1 MPSNIYTAHVRKNFN
16 KFYKNSYFSMKKLI
30 DKKILLVSSILLGL
44 GILSGIIFFFITT
57 SLDKMIVKNMMNE
70 FVKIKTNVTFSTFIN
85 SFKYNIIYIVII
97 TLSSLLVIF
106 SPLVLLINYYKGL
119 TIGFLISSTIST
131 FKLKGIL
138 YFVAILFPHHILMSI
153 LLILYSSI
161 MFKLS
166 SKLLKV
172 IYMNEPIN
180 LNIFIKKVLIL
191 FLTSFIVCI
200 IISLLE
206 IYISPLLLGL
216 IA

>member
-1 MPSNIYTAHVRKNFN
+1 
-16 KFYKNSYFSMKKLI
+16 MKKLI

-57 SLDKMIVKNMMNE
+57 SLDKIIVKNMMNE

-153 LLILYSSI
+153 LLIFYSSI

-166 SKLLKV
+166 LKLLKV
-172 IYMNEPIN
+172 TYMNESIN

-191 FLTSFIVCI
+191 FLISLIACI
-200 IISLLE
+200 IITLLE

>member
-1 MPSNIYTAHVRKNFN
+1 
-16 KFYKNSYFSMKKLI
+16 MKKLI

-70 FVKIKTNVTFSTFIN
+70 FVSIKTNVTFSTFIN

-153 LLILYSSI
+153 LLIIYSSI

-166 SKLLKV
+166 LKLLKV
-172 IYMNEPIN
+172 MYMNEPIN

-191 FLTSFIVCI
+191 FITSFIICI

>member
-1 MPSNIYTAHVRKNFN
+1 MTILLNVIGIVVLLGGLYFFSSN
-16 KFYKNSYFSMKKLI
+16 KKLI
-30 DKKILLVSSILLGL
+30 DKKIIIVSSILLGL

-153 LLILYSSI
+153 LLIIYSSI

-166 SKLLKV
+166 LKLLKV
-172 IYMNEPIN
+172 MYMNEPIN

>member
-1 MPSNIYTAHVRKNFN
+1 
-16 KFYKNSYFSMKKLI
+16 MKKLI
-30 DKKILLVSSILLGL
+30 DKKIILVSSILLGL

-70 FVKIKTNVTFSTFIN
+70 FVSIKTNVTFSTFIN

-153 LLILYSSI
+153 LLIIYSSI

-166 SKLLKV
+166 LKLLKV

-191 FLTSFIVCI
+191 FITSFIVCI

-206 IYISPLLLGL
+206 IYISPLLLSL

>member
-1 MPSNIYTAHVRKNFN
+1 
-16 KFYKNSYFSMKKLI
+16 MKKLI
-30 DKKILLVSSILLGL
+30 DKKIILVSSILLGL

-57 SLDKMIVKNMMNE
+57 SLDKMIVQNMMNE
-70 FVKIKTNVTFSTFIN
+70 FVNIKTNVTFSTFIN

-166 SKLLKV
+166 LKLLKV
-172 IYMNEPIN
+172 MYMNEPIN

-191 FLTSFIVCI
+191 FLTSLIVCI

>member
-1 MPSNIYTAHVRKNFN
+1 
-16 KFYKNSYFSMKKLI
+16 MKKLI

-138 YFVAILFPHHILMSI
+138 YFVAMLFPHHILMSI

-166 SKLLKV
+166 LKLLKV
-172 IYMNEPIN
+172 TYMNEPIN

-191 FLTSFIVCI
+191 FLISFIVCI
-200 IISLLE
+200 IITLLE

>member
-1 MPSNIYTAHVRKNFN
+1 
-16 KFYKNSYFSMKKLI
+16 MKKLI

-70 FVKIKTNVTFSTFIN
+70 FVSIKTNVTFSTFIN

-153 LLILYSSI
+153 LLIIYSSI

-166 SKLLKV
+166 LKLLKV
-172 IYMNEPIN
+172 MYMNEPIN

-191 FLTSFIVCI
+191 FLTSLIVCI

>member
-1 MPSNIYTAHVRKNFN
+1 
-16 KFYKNSYFSMKKLI
+16 MKKLI
-30 DKKILLVSSILLGL
+30 DKKIIIVSSILLGL

-70 FVKIKTNVTFSTFIN
+70 FVSIKTNVTFSTFIN

-138 YFVAILFPHHILMSI
+138 YFVAMLFPHHILMSI

-166 SKLLKV
+166 LKLLKV

-191 FLTSFIVCI
+191 FLISLIACI

>member
-1 MPSNIYTAHVRKNFN
+1 
-16 KFYKNSYFSMKKLI
+16 MKKLI
-30 DKKILLVSSILLGL
+30 DKKILLVSSVLLGL

-166 SKLLKV
+166 LKLLKV

-191 FLTSFIVCI
+191 FITSLIACI

>member
-1 MPSNIYTAHVRKNFN
+1 
-16 KFYKNSYFSMKKLI
+16 MKKLI
-30 DKKILLVSSILLGL
+30 DKKIILVSSILLGL

-70 FVKIKTNVTFSTFIN
+70 FVNIKTNVTFSTFIN

-119 TIGFLISSTIST
+119 TIGFLISSIIST

-166 SKLLKV
+166 LKLLKV

-191 FLTSFIVCI
+191 FIISFIICI

>member
-1 MPSNIYTAHVRKNFN
+1 
-16 KFYKNSYFSMKKLI
+16 MKKLI

-57 SLDKMIVKNMMNE
+57 SLDKIIVKNMMNE

-153 LLILYSSI
+153 LLIFYSSI

-166 SKLLKV
+166 LKLLKV
-172 IYMNEPIN
+172 TYMNESIN

-191 FLTSFIVCI
+191 FLISLIACI
-200 IISLLE
+200 IITLLE
-206 IYISPLLLGL
+206 IYISPLLLSL

>member
-1 MPSNIYTAHVRKNFN
+1 
-16 KFYKNSYFSMKKLI
+16 MKKLI

-70 FVKIKTNVTFSTFIN
+70 FVNIKTNVTFSTFIN

-153 LLILYSSI
+153 LLIIYSSI

-166 SKLLKV
+166 LKLLKV
-172 IYMNEPIN
+172 TYMNEPIN

-191 FLTSFIVCI
+191 FLTSFIICI

>member
-1 MPSNIYTAHVRKNFN
+1 
-16 KFYKNSYFSMKKLI
+16 MKKLI

-166 SKLLKV
+166 LKLLKV
-172 IYMNEPIN
+172 MYMNEPIN

-191 FLTSFIVCI
+191 FLTSLIVCI

>member
-1 MPSNIYTAHVRKNFN
+1 
-16 KFYKNSYFSMKKLI
+16 MKKLI

-70 FVKIKTNVTFSTFIN
+70 FVSIKTNVTFSTFIN

-138 YFVAILFPHHILMSI
+138 YFVGILFPHHILMSI

-166 SKLLKV
+166 LKLLKV

-191 FLTSFIVCI
+191 FLTSLIVCI

>member
-1 MPSNIYTAHVRKNFN
+1 
-16 KFYKNSYFSMKKLI
+16 MKKLI
-30 DKKILLVSSILLGL
+30 DKKIILVSSILLGL

-70 FVKIKTNVTFSTFIN
+70 FVSIKTNVTFSTFIN

-166 SKLLKV
+166 LKLLKV
-172 IYMNEPIN
+172 TYMNEPIN

-191 FLTSFIVCI
+191 FLTSLIVCI

>member
-1 MPSNIYTAHVRKNFN
+1 
-16 KFYKNSYFSMKKLI
+16 MKKLI

-166 SKLLKV
+166 LKLLKV

>member
-1 MPSNIYTAHVRKNFN
+1 
-16 KFYKNSYFSMKKLI
+16 MKKLI

-70 FVKIKTNVTFSTFIN
+70 FVSIKTNVTFSTFIN

-166 SKLLKV
+166 LKLLKV

-191 FLTSFIVCI
+191 FITSFIVCI

>member
-1 MPSNIYTAHVRKNFN
+1 
-16 KFYKNSYFSMKKLI
+16 MKKLI
-30 DKKILLVSSILLGL
+30 DKKIILVSSILLGL

-138 YFVAILFPHHILMSI
+138 YFVAMLFPHHILMSI

-166 SKLLKV
+166 LKLLKV
-172 IYMNEPIN
+172 TYMNESIN

-191 FLTSFIVCI
+191 FLISLIACI
-200 IISLLE
+200 IITLLE
-206 IYISPLLLGL
+206 IYISPLLLSL

>member
-1 MPSNIYTAHVRKNFN
+1 
-16 KFYKNSYFSMKKLI
+16 MKKLI

-70 FVKIKTNVTFSTFIN
+70 FVSIKTNVTFSTFIN

-131 FKLKGIL
+131 FKIKGIL

-166 SKLLKV
+166 LKLLKV
-172 IYMNEPIN
+172 MYMNEPIN

>member
-1 MPSNIYTAHVRKNFN
+1 
-16 KFYKNSYFSMKKLI
+16 MKKLI

-153 LLILYSSI
+153 LLIFYSSI

-166 SKLLKV
+166 LKLLKV
-172 IYMNEPIN
+172 TYMNESIN

-191 FLTSFIVCI
+191 FLISLIACI
-200 IISLLE
+200 IITLLE

>member
-1 MPSNIYTAHVRKNFN
+1 
-16 KFYKNSYFSMKKLI
+16 MKKLI
-30 DKKILLVSSILLGL
+30 DKKIIIVSSILLGL

-166 SKLLKV
+166 LKLLKV

-191 FLTSFIVCI
+191 FITSLIACI

>member
-1 MPSNIYTAHVRKNFN
+1 
-16 KFYKNSYFSMKKLI
+16 MKKLI

-70 FVKIKTNVTFSTFIN
+70 FVSIKTNVTFSTFIN

-153 LLILYSSI
+153 LLIIYSSI

-166 SKLLKV
+166 LKLLKV
-172 IYMNEPIN
+172 MYMNEPIN

-206 IYISPLLLGL
+206 IYISPLLLSL

>member
-1 MPSNIYTAHVRKNFN
+1 
-16 KFYKNSYFSMKKLI
+16 MKKLI
-30 DKKILLVSSILLGL
+30 DKKIIIVSSILLGL

-70 FVKIKTNVTFSTFIN
+70 FVSIKTNVTFSTFIN

-153 LLILYSSI
+153 LLIFYSSI

-166 SKLLKV
+166 LKLLKV
-172 IYMNEPIN
+172 TYMNESIN

-191 FLTSFIVCI
+191 FLISFIICI

>member
-1 MPSNIYTAHVRKNFN
+1 
-16 KFYKNSYFSMKKLI
+16 MKKLI
-30 DKKILLVSSILLGL
+30 DKKIILVSSILLGL

-70 FVKIKTNVTFSTFIN
+70 FVNIKTNVTFSTFIN

-166 SKLLKV
+166 LKLLKV
-172 IYMNEPIN
+172 MYMNEPIN

-191 FLTSFIVCI
+191 FLTSLIVCI

-206 IYISPLLLGL
+206 IYISPLLLCL

>member
-1 MPSNIYTAHVRKNFN
+1 
-16 KFYKNSYFSMKKLI
+16 MKKLI

-70 FVKIKTNVTFSTFIN
+70 FVSIKTNVTFNTFIN

-166 SKLLKV
+166 LKLLKV
-172 IYMNEPIN
+172 MYMNEPIN

-191 FLTSFIVCI
+191 FITSLIICI

>member
-1 MPSNIYTAHVRKNFN
+1 
-16 KFYKNSYFSMKKLI
+16 MKKLI
-30 DKKILLVSSILLGL
+30 DKKIIIVSSILLGL

-70 FVKIKTNVTFSTFIN
+70 FVSIKTNVTFSTFIS

-138 YFVAILFPHHILMSI
+138 YFIAILFPHHILMSI
-153 LLILYSSI
+153 LLIFYSSI

-166 SKLLKV
+166 LKLLKV
-172 IYMNEPIN
+172 TYMNETIN

-191 FLTSFIVCI
+191 FLISFISCI

>member
-1 MPSNIYTAHVRKNFN
+1 
-16 KFYKNSYFSMKKLI
+16 MKKLI
-30 DKKILLVSSILLGL
+30 DKKIIIVSSILLGL

-70 FVKIKTNVTFSTFIN
+70 FVSIKTNVTFSTFIN

-166 SKLLKV
+166 LKLLKV
-172 IYMNEPIN
+172 MYMNETIN

-191 FLTSFIVCI
+191 FLTSLIICI

>member
-1 MPSNIYTAHVRKNFN
+1 
-16 KFYKNSYFSMKKLI
+16 MKKLI

-70 FVKIKTNVTFSTFIN
+70 FVSIKTNVTFSTFIN

-166 SKLLKV
+166 LKLLKV

-191 FLTSFIVCI
+191 FITSLIACI

>member
-1 MPSNIYTAHVRKNFN
+1 
-16 KFYKNSYFSMKKLI
+16 MKKLI

-166 SKLLKV
+166 LKLLKV
-172 IYMNEPIN
+172 TYMNESIN

-191 FLTSFIVCI
+191 FITSLIACI

>member
-1 MPSNIYTAHVRKNFN
+1 
-16 KFYKNSYFSMKKLI
+16 MKKLI
-30 DKKILLVSSILLGL
+30 DKKIILVSSILLGL

-70 FVKIKTNVTFSTFIN
+70 FVSIKTNVTFSTFIN

-166 SKLLKV
+166 LKLLKV

-206 IYISPLLLGL
+206 IYISPLLLGI

>member
-1 MPSNIYTAHVRKNFN
+1 
-16 KFYKNSYFSMKKLI
+16 MKKLI
-30 DKKILLVSSILLGL
+30 DKKIILVSSILLGL

-70 FVKIKTNVTFSTFIN
+70 FVNIKTNVTFSTFIN

-138 YFVAILFPHHILMSI
+138 YFVAILFPHHILMCI

-166 SKLLKV
+166 LKLLKV
-172 IYMNEPIN
+172 IYMNETIN

>member
-1 MPSNIYTAHVRKNFN
+1 
-16 KFYKNSYFSMKKLI
+16 MKKLI
-30 DKKILLVSSILLGL
+30 DKKIIIVSSILLGL

-153 LLILYSSI
+153 LLIIYSSI

-166 SKLLKV
+166 LKLLKV
-172 IYMNEPIN
+172 TYMNESIN

-191 FLTSFIVCI
+191 FLISFIICI

>member
-1 MPSNIYTAHVRKNFN
+1 MN
-16 KFYKNSYFSMKKLI
+16 KFKSTLIYFSMKKLI

-166 SKLLKV
+166 LKLLKV

>member
-1 MPSNIYTAHVRKNFN
+1 
-16 KFYKNSYFSMKKLI
+16 MKKLI

-70 FVKIKTNVTFSTFIN
+70 FVSIKTNVTFSTFIN

-166 SKLLKV
+166 LKLLKV

-191 FLTSFIVCI
+191 FITSLIVCI

>member
-1 MPSNIYTAHVRKNFN
+1 
-16 KFYKNSYFSMKKLI
+16 MKKLI
-30 DKKILLVSSILLGL
+30 DKKIILVSSILLGL

-70 FVKIKTNVTFSTFIN
+70 FVSIKTNVTFNTFIN

-166 SKLLKV
+166 LKLLKV

-191 FLTSFIVCI
+191 FITSLIVCI

>member
-1 MPSNIYTAHVRKNFN
+1 
-16 KFYKNSYFSMKKLI
+16 MKKLI

-70 FVKIKTNVTFSTFIN
+70 FVNIKTNVTFSTFIN

-166 SKLLKV
+166 LKLLKV

>member
-1 MPSNIYTAHVRKNFN
+1 
-16 KFYKNSYFSMKKLI
+16 MKKLI
-30 DKKILLVSSILLGL
+30 DKKIILVSSILLGL

-70 FVKIKTNVTFSTFIN
+70 FVSIKTNVTFSTFIN

-166 SKLLKV
+166 LKLLKV

-191 FLTSFIVCI
+191 FITSLIICI

>member
-1 MPSNIYTAHVRKNFN
+1 
-16 KFYKNSYFSMKKLI
+16 MKKLI

-70 FVKIKTNVTFSTFIN
+70 FVNIKTNVTFSTFIN

-166 SKLLKV
+166 LKLLKV
-172 IYMNEPIN
+172 MYMNEPIN

-191 FLTSFIVCI
+191 FITSLIACI

>member
-1 MPSNIYTAHVRKNFN
+1 
-16 KFYKNSYFSMKKLI
+16 MKKLI

-166 SKLLKV
+166 LKLLKV

-191 FLTSFIVCI
+191 FITSFIVCI

-206 IYISPLLLGL
+206 IYISPLLLSL

>member
-1 MPSNIYTAHVRKNFN
+1 
-16 KFYKNSYFSMKKLI
+16 MKKLI

-70 FVKIKTNVTFSTFIN
+70 FVSIKTNVTFSTFIN

-106 SPLVLLINYYKGL
+106 YPLVLLINYYKGL

-166 SKLLKV
+166 LKLLKV

-191 FLTSFIVCI
+191 FLTSFIICI